1 MMNFTN
7 EALGNKKDKVSRT
20 DDEIKRDLDLQIAR
34 MDNDVSDFFEYQ
46 VGCIKK
52 YLPFLEQVNTQS
64 GFFDKQ
70 KKQAYYI
77 KDNGHVLLRM
87 NIDNK
92 NSRKIVSLLHSCDI
106 KIDALCGD
114 VNFENN
120 SSFLKFP
127 IGFPQIIYGDLVISE
142 YIRSLNNAPKYVEGD
157 VYIIVPN
164 NFTEND
170 IHEYEKILDKNII
183 RKEKNIVKPKC
194 QSIFNR
200 KRIDE
205 SIHQISLLDLIFV

>member
-1 MMNFTN
+1 MNFTN
-7 EALGNKKDKVSRT
+7 EALGNKKDKVVRT

-52 YLPFLEQVNTQS
+52 YFPFLEQVNTQS

-87 NIDNK
+87 NVDNK

-114 VNFENN
+114 VNFENDP
-120 SSFLKFP
+120 SFLKFP
-127 IGFPQIIYGDLVISE
+127 IGFPQRITGDLVISE

-183 RKEKNIVKPKC
+183 RK
-194 QSIFNR
+194 
-200 KRIDE
+200 
-205 SIHQISLLDLIFV
+205 